1 MYTTRLFNCSI
12 EERFKQIFSNSPLD
26 AIDLLMKILVYDPD
40 VRASPRRVLIH
51 PFFDELKS
59 SQFKVYPRGSS
70 TPIELHLFNFSE
82 YELELL
88 GSLKMNL

>member
-51 PFFDELKS
+51 PFS
-59 SQFKVYPRGSS
+59 
-70 TPIELHLFNFSE
+70 
-82 YELELL
+82 
-88 GSLKMNL
+88 MN

>member
-40 VRASPRRVLIH
+40 VELVL
-51 PFFDELKS
+51 E
-59 SQFKVYPRGSS
+59 
-70 TPIELHLFNFSE
+70 EC
-82 YELELL
+82 
-88 GSLKMNL
+88 